1 MERILA
7 FVGLEFEVVSDAH
20 ELNTVSV
27 KRGEVP
33 LEVHSAAFIQASS
46 IGVYIFTTLSSS

>member
-7 FVGLEFEVVSDAH
+7 FEGLEFEVVSDAH

-33 LEVHSAAFIQASS
+33 LEVHSAAFIHASS
-46 IGVYIFTTLSSS
+46 IGVYMFTTLSSS

>member
-7 FVGLEFEVVSDAH
+7 FEGLEFEVVSDAH
-20 ELNTVSV
+20 ELKTVSV

-33 LEVHSAAFIQASS
+33 LEVHSAAFIHASS
-46 IGVYIFTTLSSS
+46 IGVYMFTTLSSS

>member
-27 KRGEVP
+27 KWGEVP
-33 LEVHSAAFIQASS
+33 LEVHSAAFIHASS
-46 IGVYIFTTLSSS
+46 IGVYMFTTLSSS